1 MVEDAFDA
9 GTAGNMTA
17 GNAENIAEG
26 YGSMA
31 ESLLAG
37 RFCRDGVVAVE
48 YVQGKGGGGDHLVL
62 FVREGERVVTSEVS
76 FRPFMI
82 VSDKVLS
89 GMPVEHERRSME
101 GDAPL
106 NTRVY
111 FANWKDCVSARKWL
125 AASTGFSSSAPGSP
139 YLWISDPV
147 QLYLMDTGL
156 TLFGGLDFSD
166 VKRLQIDIECA
177 TAEGFEFC
185 NADREEDQIIAIG
198 LADSSGWK
206 QALSIV
212 EMDEAA
218 MLRRMV
224 ELIVERDPDV
234 IEGHNI
240 FNFDLPYIKKR
251 AKRNGVPLLI
261 GRDGSAPYFR
271 PSRFNVAERAL
282 SYERCEIFGRHIVDT
297 LFLVHAYDVTSRA
310 LGGYGLKDAASHF
323 GLSPEGRT
331 YIEGSRISAV
341 FKDDPDLI
349 LKYVLDDVYETG
361 ALAALLSRSNFVQAG
376 LLPYSYQNVCVRGNA
391 TKIDSL
397 MLREYMA
404 ADRAISLQDTARK
417 FEGGYTDVFV
427 KGVVHNVHHCDVRS
441 LYPSLMLTRGIGP
454 RSDKLGVFLRML
466 KALKDVRFKAKDM
479 ARRAETGSE
488 AGYWDAAQSAFKI
501 LINSF
506 YGYLG
511 FSQGHFNDYDAA
523 ARVTREGRELLQSM
537 IEWMRSRGA
546 KPVEIDT
553 DGIYFVP
560 PGGSEDMGKEKKER
574 FRGEFHKWLPEGIE
588 VEFDGEYKG
597 MFSYKMKNYALL
609 TYDGE
614 VIIKGG
620 ALRSRGLEPFQRD
633 FMKDAIRLLLE
644 DKEQMVPAL
653 KKEYESAI
661 RESRWPIERLAKT
674 EMLRDSPSVYR
685 NKVEKGKRGRAAAY
699 ELALRSDRE
708 YRAGD
713 QVSYYVTGT
722 KKNVAVHEAAKLVG
736 EAEEGCRDEN
746 VDFYIAKLDSLAGK
760 FMFEDRQKEF
770 EL

>member
-1 MVEDAFDA
+1 MVTDGFSGGATDKIHRC
-9 GTAGNMTA
+9 NME
-17 GNAENIAEG
+17 GIFLEN
-26 YGSMA
+26 GSVA
-31 ESLLAG
+31 ESLLSG
-37 RFCRDGVVAVE
+37 RTCQTGIVAVE
-48 YVQGKGGGGDHLVL
+48 YVRGKEGCGDHLVL
-62 FVREGERVVTSEVS
+62 FGREEERVVAKEAP
-76 FRPFMI
+76 FQPFMI
-82 VSDKVLS
+82 VSHKVLA
-89 GMPVEHERRSME
+89 GMPVKHECRSMK

-106 NTRVY
+106 DTKVY
-111 FANWKDCVSARKWL
+111 FTNWQDCLSARKWL
-125 AASTGFSSSAPGSP
+125 AGSTGFSSSAPGAP

-156 TLFGGLDFSD
+156 TLFGGMDFGD
-166 VKRLQIDIECA
+166 VRRLQIDIECA

-185 NADREEDQIIAIG
+185 NADRDEDQIIAIG
-198 LADSSGWK
+198 LADSSGWR
-206 QALSIV
+206 QALSVV
-212 EMDEAA
+212 EMDEAE

-251 AKRNGVPLLI
+251 AQRHGVSLLM
-261 GRDGSAPYFR
+261 GRDGSAPSFR
-271 PSRFNVAERAL
+271 PSRFNIAERAL
-282 SYERCEIFGRHIVDT
+282 SYERCDIFGRHIVDT
-297 LFLVHAYDVTSRA
+297 LFLVHAYDVTSRV
-310 LGGYGLKDAASHF
+310 LGGYGLKEAALHF
-323 GLSPEGRT
+323 GLAPKGRT

-349 LKYVLDDVYETG
+349 LRYVLDDVYETG
-361 ALAALLSRSNFVQAG
+361 ALATLLSRSNFVQAG

-404 ADRAISLQDTARK
+404 SGRAISLQDTARK

-454 RSDKLGVFLRML
+454 CRDKLGVFLCML
-466 KALKDVRFKAKDM
+466 KALRDVRFKAKDM
-479 ARRAETGSE
+479 ARRAKTGSE
-488 AGYWDAAQSAFKI
+488 AGYWNAAQSAFKI

-546 KPVEIDT
+546 RPVEIDT

-560 PGGSEDMGKEKKER
+560 PGGSEDTDKQKTEC

-588 VEFDGEYKG
+588 VEFDGEYKA

-609 TYDGE
+609 THDGE

-644 DKEQMVPAL
+644 GKDQMVPAL
-653 KKEYESAI
+653 KKKYESAI
-661 RESRWPIERLAKT
+661 RESRWPIERLSKT

-736 EAEEGCRDEN
+736 EAEKGCRDEN

-760 FMFEDRQKEF
+760 FIFEDRQKE
-770 EL
+770 LGL